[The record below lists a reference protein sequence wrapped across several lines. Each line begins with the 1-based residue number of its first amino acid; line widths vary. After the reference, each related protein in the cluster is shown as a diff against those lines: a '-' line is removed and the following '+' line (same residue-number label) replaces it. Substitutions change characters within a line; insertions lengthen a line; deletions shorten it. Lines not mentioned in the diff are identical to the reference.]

1 MRRRLT
7 LAPAIKAKLRPRLP
21 SSSVIKDSLLDADY
35 TSARAELSAIVES
48 VAAICSKPPAKHGM
62 EFPSSKFWRGNMD
75 SDESDEEVDEEIIV
89 EEGNPSTPDPFAA
102 PAEVWSP
109 STPELIAVAAE
120 VGFSTQDL
128 LQAEH
133 ELNEGTLV
141 SATSSSGCTP
151 PLAKRIISA
160 LVQHR
165 VKPTPWRGQLPPPR
179 VSPPRTLEDALEVA
193 WRSKSSPC
201 RSGSRHSSTP
211 ALLAGATSSS
221 DSGSRVI
228 SKLPSVV
235 GFGNTDGV
243 PRITLGNSK
252 SNLEQSMG

>member
-1 MRRRLT
+1 M
-7 LAPAIKAKLRPRLP
+7 
-21 SSSVIKDSLLDADY
+21 DADY

-48 VAAICSKPPAKHGM
+48 V
-62 EFPSSKFWRGNMD
+62 
-75 SDESDEEVDEEIIV
+75 
-89 EEGNPSTPDPFAA
+89 PDPFAA

-151 PLAKRIISA
+151 PSTKRIISA

-179 VSPPRTLEDALEVA
+179 VSPPRTLGDALEVA

-211 ALLAGATSSS
+211 ALVAGATSSS
-221 DSGSRVI
+221 DWFTRDLKITVRTLSVSATRTVCRELRWEIQNPICNRVWAKIWYVLGLGSGTG
-228 SKLPSVV
+228 L
-235 GFGNTDGV
+235 
-243 PRITLGNSK
+243 
-252 SNLEQSMG
+252 

>member
-48 VAAICSKPPAKHGM
+48 MAAICSKPPAKHGM

-120 VGFSTQDL
+120 AGFS
-128 LQAEH
+128 
-133 ELNEGTLV
+133 
-141 SATSSSGCTP
+141 
-151 PLAKRIISA
+151 I
-160 LVQHR
+160 
-165 VKPTPWRGQLPPPR
+165 VKG
-179 VSPPRTLEDALEVA
+179 
-193 WRSKSSPC
+193 
-201 RSGSRHSSTP
+201 
-211 ALLAGATSSS
+211 
-221 DSGSRVI
+221 
-228 SKLPSVV
+228 
-235 GFGNTDGV
+235 
-243 PRITLGNSK
+243 
-252 SNLEQSMG
+252 